1 MIPLE
6 DVVLKMM
13 PTQAGM
19 EMMQILQGLF
29 FLLQETNM
37 SSRTRSG

>member
-19 EMMQILQGLF
+19 EMMQGLF